1 MERKKCGA
9 LSSNANEDD
18 DGNKEDSKEDEED
31 LVALRSILDA
41 LLGSD
46 SGAGLSGADG
56 LMGTGAGAGESSSR
70 K

>member
-18 DGNKEDSKEDEED
+18 DDGNEEDSEEDEED
-31 LVALRSILDA
+31 LVALRSVLDA

-46 SGAGLSGADG
+46 SGARSSGADG
-56 LMGTGAGAGESSSR
+56 LTGRRGWG
-70 K
+70 